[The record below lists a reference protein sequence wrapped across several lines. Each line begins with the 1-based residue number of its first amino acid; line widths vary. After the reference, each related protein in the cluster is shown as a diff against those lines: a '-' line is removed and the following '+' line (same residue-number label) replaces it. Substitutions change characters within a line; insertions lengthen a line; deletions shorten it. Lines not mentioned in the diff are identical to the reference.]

1 MSLENNITNQI
12 KAAMKA
18 KDVIRLEALRAI
30 KSSLILMKTDN
41 RNEDITEA
49 KEVHILQK
57 LIKQRRESALI
68 YKEQNRNDLADP
80 EESQANIISEF
91 LPEQLTEAEIEKT
104 VIEIIT
110 QIKAEGI
117 KDMGK
122 VMGIVSNKLSGKAD
136 GKTISNIVK
145 QKLIS

>member
-91 LPEQLTEAEIEKT
+91 LPEQSTEAEIEKT
-104 VIEIIT
+104 VIEIIS

-145 QKLIS
+145 QKLLS

>member
-41 RNEDITEA
+41 RNEDITEI
-49 KEVHILQK
+49 KEVNILQK
-57 LIKQRRESALI
+57 LIKQRRESAII

-91 LPEQLTEAEIEKT
+91 LPDQLTETEIEKT

-110 QIKAEGI
+110 QIKAEGM

-122 VMGIVSNKLSGKAD
+122 VMGIVSNKLLGKAD

-145 QKLIS
+145 QKLSS